1 MIIAPVVMLA
11 TTLQDVDGAALYKR
25 VLPSIATL
33 SVVQKD
39 GKSSLGTGFLAY
51 KPGLMVTAWHV
62 IENAKTVTAKFSDG
76 EEFECT
82 GIVDKDVN
90 RDIAVI
96 RVKAVGKPLLAVAD
110 EKPDVGSKAFVVG
123 APRGLD
129 FSISDGI
136 VSQVDTIEGKKVIQ
150 YTCPSSPGNSGG
162 PLLDSSGKV
171 RGVVSFLL
179 RDSQNLNFAIP
190 VSYVSGL
197 DLTLATIPWESVVV
211 TPVKSSRANVL
222 DTRNFE
228 DAVILGL
235 RMQQTGMVLFYN
247 SGVVLRDSKYNL
259 NGPTSFMVTI
269 ARKLLDYLNTHS
281 SETATTPE
289 NTEVLKELHYT
300 VLKWWN
306 AIDAVIQGMLLS
318 QKQNRWSN
326 EAINYLKSAD
336 VFVNE
341 AYDRDKT
348 QKLSKYTHSKELEQR
363 LPIGLR
369 WQPQDYNLGILC
381 WPESPLTMGFVQPD
395 GFAHSLGF
403 RTNDFL
409 VRNDVFT
416 GKDDVDI
423 VEFIRSN
430 LGKKV
435 KVTVMRDGKPKE
447 LELKIPDDIPAK
459 YRRN

>member
-33 SVVQKD
+33 SVVHKD

-62 IENAKTVTAKFSDG
+62 VENAKTVTAKFSDG

-82 GIVDKDVN
+82 GIVDKDIS
-90 RDIAVI
+90 RDVAII
-96 RVKAVGKPLLAVAD
+96 RVKSVGKPLLAVAD

-190 VSYVSGL
+190 VSYVSGF
-197 DLTLATIPWESVVV
+197 DLSLTTVPWENVVV
-211 TPVKSSRANVL
+211 TPTKSSQANVL
-222 DTRNFE
+222 DTLNFDE
-228 DAVILGL
+228 AVILGL
-235 RMQQTGMVLFYN
+235 RMQQTAMVMYLNEGELTRDTKYN
-247 SGVVLRDSKYNL
+247 S
-259 NGPTSFMVTI
+259 NGPTSLMLTV
-269 ARKLLDYLNTHS
+269 ARKTVEYLDSHANDS
-281 SETATTPE
+281 ATTQE
-289 NTEVLKELHYT
+289 NTEILKELRYS
-300 VLKWWN
+300 VMKWWS
-306 AIDAVIQGMLLS
+306 AIDSVIRGLTLR
-318 QKQNRWSN
+318 QKYNRWTTD
-326 EAINYLKSAD
+326 AINYMKSAE
-336 VFVNE
+336 VFANE
-341 AYDRDKT
+341 AEDKDKVSKLYKLFDSSAF
-348 QKLSKYTHSKELEQR
+348 QKK
-363 LPIGLR
+363 LPVGLR
-369 WQPQDYNLGILC
+369 FQPTDFYYGFLC
-381 WPESPLTMGFVQPD
+381 WPDSPLTMGYVDPD
-395 GFAHSLGF
+395 GFAYSLGF
-403 RTNDFL
+403 RTDDHL

-416 GKDDVDI
+416 GQDDVDI
-423 VEFIRSN
+423 VEFVRVHLS
-430 LGKKV
+430 KKV
-435 KVTVMRDGKPKE
+435 KITVIRDGKSKE
-447 LELKIPDDIPAK
+447 LELKLPKEIPSK
-459 YRRN
+459 YRQ

>member
-33 SVVQKD
+33 SVVHKD

-162 PLLDSSGKV
+162 PLLDSTGKV

-179 RDSQNLNFAIP
+179 RDSQNLNFAVP

-197 DLTLATIPWESVVV
+197 DLSLATVPWDSVVA
-211 TPVKSSRANVL
+211 TPIRSSQANVL

-228 DAVILGL
+228 EAVMLGI
-235 RMQQTGMVLFYN
+235 RMQQTAEVLYYN
-247 SGVVLRDSKYNL
+247 TGALLRDSKFNL
-259 NGPTSFMVTI
+259 NGPSSLMVTI
-269 ARKLLDYLNTHS
+269 ARKLVDYLDNHS
-281 SETATTPE
+281 NDSATTRE
-289 NTEVLKELHYT
+289 NTQILNELRH
-300 VLKWWN
+300 VVFKWWS
-306 AIDAVIQGMLLS
+306 AVDALVRGMNLS
-318 QKQNRWSN
+318 QKQNRWTN
-326 EAINYLKSAD
+326 DAINYLKSAD
-336 VFVNE
+336 VYVNE
-341 AYDRDKT
+341 ARDPDKGSNLR
-348 QKLSKYTHSKELEQR
+348 KFMFSSEFVKK

-369 WQPQDYNLGILC
+369 WQPTDIQFGILC
-381 WPESPLTMGFVQPD
+381 WPDSPLTMGFVVPD

-403 RTNDFL
+403 RTFDHL
-409 VRNDVFT
+409 VRDATFT

-423 VEFIRSN
+423 VEFVRAN

-447 LELKIPDDIPAK
+447 LELKIPDEIPAK